1 MMATNLPSGSNT
13 GKMYKKPIKKNVG
26 LRAFFPEMPSNMS
39 NLEKAKIW
47 VKRHNNNYF
56 MGWTQEQLQNLDP
69 IVRPLTIIT
78 PELYKRHMNRSEY
91 CRIVKLKY
99 CLESD
104 ADWAKDFRRRLG
116 TDSSKGG
123 FRSLGEA
130 KLYATQ
136 LWRQYSELYDVH
148 RARIGNS
155 NSRSSLEKH
164 HSLDGSARR
173 GPKPIRLTS
182 AGSSIPTSSAS
193 LLTMTGTD
201 LHSLVS
207 PYRHEDEKILSLHL
221 PSRDDS
227 HHSQLTEFPSSSSLN
242 RSTVIKVEREDKYE
256 MPSTVN
262 TDVQSWPVDSNKV
275 SSTHDMPVFPSVD
288 QMELSILERVD
299 VLLRRRRK
307 DFFLGYTEDQLRSLS
322 PYERPL
328 TTVTEKE
335 YQEYLFS
342 DEGQLTSALATVF
355 DLTEPWAFRFKKML
369 HLSAEDG
376 GFSTWADVKQE
387 LYILLQNHLSGG
399 SQFHDSSSTT
409 MIDNTH
415 GNLLSLDSD
424 LPSTSGLVEK
434 NPENFEYSTPNSS
447 LIAGRDT
454 IKDQTGSVYFN
465 SGILNIK
472 RLNSHKKSPDSSDRT
487 VTSQASPSVPE
498 TTEDAITI
506 DDDTNSEDNFTG
518 AVHAP
523 SNQSPSNPGKVGDEL
538 WVATGAGSADHR
550 LDSSRLPFHPQMSD
564 SNITITSSLDRNS
577 LPTLP
582 GFSSATT
589 VISNPGRFSSP
600 LNKVASRIPSL
611 DMTIYGRNQ
620 VGLDITDCPSSSEP
634 RNMSRIMSRY
644 SSQSTVPAE
653 SSPGSSSRGA
663 GESVTLKSLSRQ
675 SSVLSNSHR
684 STSKSFV
691 AKLWTLRD
699 KLAERCREDPA
710 VSLHDKLRPHLKLIR
725 NQLGET
731 YTLPNT
737 VEECM
742 ADLFLVTL
750 EQELEKPSQTY
761 LENNS

>member
-1 MMATNLPSGSNT
+1 MANNLPSGSNT

-26 LRAFFPEMPSNMS
+26 LRAFFPEMPSSMS

-148 RARIGNS
+148 RARIGNN
-155 NSRSSLEKH
+155 NSRASMEKH
-164 HSLDGSARR
+164 HSLDGSSRA
-173 GPKPIRLTS
+173 PKPIRLTS
-182 AGSSIPTSSAS
+182 SGSSIATSAAS
-193 LLTMTGTD
+193 LLTMSGSD

-207 PYRHEDEKILSLHL
+207 PYRREDEKILSLHL
-221 PSRDDS
+221 PSMDDA
-227 HHSQLTEFPSSSSLN
+227 HHNQLTEFPSSSSLN
-242 RSTVIKVEREDKYE
+242 RSPVIKVEREDKYE
-256 MPSTVN
+256 VPPTITS
-262 TDVQSWPVDSNKV
+262 DAQSWPVDSNKV
-275 SSTHDMPVFPSVD
+275 SSTYDTPVFPSVD

-307 DFFLGYTEDQLRSLS
+307 DFFLGYTEDQLRNLS

-328 TTVTEKE
+328 ATVTEKE

-369 HLSAEDG
+369 HLSPEDG

-387 LYILLQNHLSGG
+387 LYILLQNHLSGN
-399 SQFHDSSSTT
+399 SQFHDSGTT
-409 MIDNTH
+409 SLLENTH
-415 GNLLSLDSD
+415 GNLPSLDSD

-434 NPENFEYSTPNSS
+434 NTENFDYSTPNSS
-447 LIAGRDT
+447 LAAGRDSL
-454 IKDQTGSVYFN
+454 KDQAGTVYYN
-465 SGILNIK
+465 SGVLSIG
-472 RLNSHKKSPDSSDRT
+472 RLKSQKKSPDSSERT
-487 VTSQASPSVPE
+487 VTSQASPSAPE

-518 AVHAP
+518 GVHAP
-523 SNQSPSNPGKVGDEL
+523 SNQSPSNPGKVGDEM
-538 WVATGAGSADHR
+538 WVASGSTSTDHR
-550 LDSSRLPFHPQMSD
+550 LESGRNPFQQQISNSSIS
-564 SNITITSSLDRNS
+564 ITSSIDRNS
-577 LPTLP
+577 LTSTSS
-582 GFSSATT
+582 GYSSATAI
-589 VISNPGRFSSP
+589 ISTPSRFSSP
-600 LNKVASRIPSL
+600 INKVGARIPSL
-611 DMTIYGRNQ
+611 DLSLFGRNQ
-620 VGLDITDCPSSSEP
+620 VGIDVSDCPSSSEP
-634 RNMSRIMSRY
+634 RNISRIMSRY
-644 SSQSTVPAE
+644 SSQSAVAME
-653 SSPGSSSRGA
+653 SSPGNSGG
-663 GESVTLKSLSRQ
+663 GESVSLKSSNRA
-675 SSVLSNSHR
+675 SNILSNPHH

-691 AKLWTLRD
+691 AKLWALRD
-699 KLAERCREDPA
+699 KLAERCREDPGI
-710 VSLHDKLRPHLKLIR
+710 SWHDKLRPHLKLIR
-725 NQLGET
+725 AQLGET

-737 VEECM
+737 VQECM

-750 EQELEKPSQTY
+750 QQELLEKPSTAY
-761 LENNS
+761 METNS